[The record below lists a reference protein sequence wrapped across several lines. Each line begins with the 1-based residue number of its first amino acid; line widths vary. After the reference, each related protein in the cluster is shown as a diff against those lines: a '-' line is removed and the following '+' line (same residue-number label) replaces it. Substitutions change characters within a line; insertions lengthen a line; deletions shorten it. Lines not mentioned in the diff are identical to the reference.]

1 MNQIIYR
8 THNNELYQHL
18 LNHGADPFLSKL
30 FAARSIQ
37 SHQEIQEELP
47 LLLPYQSIKNIQ
59 AMAKRL
65 YQAICHQEKITIV
78 ADYDTDGATACALG
92 ILALRALG
100 GKVDYIVPNR
110 FEHGYGLTESV
121 VDLVLRNKPDIIL
134 TVDNG
139 IASLNG
145 ITYAQHHG
153 IEVMVTDHHLP
164 AQILP
169 ECLIVNPNQPGCPFP
184 SKNLAGVGVIFYVLI
199 ALRALLREKNYFTPS
214 SSIPEPNLGNWLDL
228 VALGTV
234 ADVVNL
240 DHNNRI
246 LVAQGLKRIR
256 KQPVNKGIQ
265 ALFAIA
271 KRDPK
276 KAETFDLGF
285 AIAPRINAAGRLDD
299 MSLGIQCLLAQ
310 TEAEALT
317 LAQTLDQMNRER
329 RSIEKEI
336 HQEALTHLQNEM
348 IADQYSIVAS
358 DKHWHEGVIGIVA
371 SRLKEH
377 FHRPAIVFAATEN
390 GELKGSGR
398 SISGFHL
405 RDGLDWISKQN
416 NDIILK
422 FGGHAMAAGL
432 TIKADHLSEFKQLF
446 EQSVK
451 LFTPEEMLKKAYTTD
466 GILTI
471 EEITLDNALKIRD
484 KIWGQGFA
492 FPTFVD
498 EFSVS
503 WQRLVGKNH
512 KKVGLIKSGKVIEAM
527 LFNCTEDLP
536 EKITAVYRLVAN
548 EWREQYELQLYIDHW
563 QAC

>member
-1 MNQIIYR
+1 MNQIICR
-8 THNNELYQHL
+8 QPDQVIYQNL
-18 LNHGADPFLSKL
+18 LDNGADPFLSKL
-30 FAARSIQ
+30 YAARPIQ
-37 SHQEIQEELP
+37 SHQEIEHGLA
-47 LLLPYQSIKNIQ
+47 LLLPYQTMKNIEP
-59 AMAKRL
+59 MAERL
-65 YQAICHQEKITIV
+65 YLAISKQEKITIV

-92 ILALRALG
+92 ILALRTLG
-100 GKVDYIVPNR
+100 GQVNYVVPNR

-121 VDLVLRNKPDIIL
+121 VDLVMQDKPDIIL

-145 ITYAQHHG
+145 IAYAQQLG
-153 IEVMVTDHHLP
+153 IEVLVTDHHLP
-164 AQILP
+164 AQTLP
-169 ECLIVNPNQPGCPFP
+169 DCLIVNPNQPGCLFP
-184 SKNLAGVGVIFYVLI
+184 SKNLAGVGVLFYVLI
-199 ALRALLREKNYFTPS
+199 ALRALLRAKQYFTPTGN
-214 SSIPEPNLGNWLDL
+214 IPEPNLGNWLDL

-234 ADVVNL
+234 ADVVTL

-246 LVAQGLKRIR
+246 LIAQGLKRIH

-265 ALFAIA
+265 ALFSVA
-271 KRDPK
+271 KRNPK

-299 MSLGIQCLLAQ
+299 MGLGIQCLLAP
-310 TEAEALT
+310 TEMEAST
-317 LAQTLDQMNRER
+317 LAQTLDQMNRDR

-336 HQEALTHLQNEM
+336 HQEALALVQTEVKP
-348 IADQYSIVAS
+348 DQYSIVAS
-358 DKHWHEGVIGIVA
+358 EEHWHEGVIGIVA

-416 NDIILK
+416 SELILK

-432 TIKADHLSEFKQLF
+432 TIKADNLPLFNQLF

-451 LFTPEEMLKKAYTTD
+451 LFTPEEKLQKAYTTD
-466 GILTI
+466 GILEI

-512 KKVGLIKSGKVIEAM
+512 KKVGLIKSDTVIEAM

-536 EKITAVYRLVAN
+536 AKIKAVYRLVAN

>member
-1 MNQIIYR
+1 M
-8 THNNELYQHL
+8 
-18 LNHGADPFLSKL
+18 
-30 FAARSIQ
+30 
-37 SHQEIQEELP
+37 
-47 LLLPYQSIKNIQ
+47 
-59 AMAKRL
+59 
-65 YQAICHQEKITIV
+65 
-78 ADYDTDGATACALG
+78 
-92 ILALRALG
+92 
-100 GKVDYIVPNR
+100 
-110 FEHGYGLTESV
+110 GLE
-121 VDLVLRNKPDIIL
+121 VL
-134 TVDNG
+134 
-139 IASLNG
+139 
-145 ITYAQHHG
+145 
-153 IEVMVTDHHLP
+153 VTDHHLP
-164 AQILP
+164 AQTLP

-184 SKNLAGVGVIFYVLI
+184 SKNLAGVGVLFYVLI
-199 ALRALLREKNYFTPS
+199 ALRALLREKNYFTPPGH
-214 SSIPEPNLGNWLDL
+214 IPEPNLGNWLDL

-246 LVAQGLKRIR
+246 LVAQGLKRMR
-256 KQPVNKGIQ
+256 KQSVNKGIQ
-265 ALFAIA
+265 ALFTVA
-271 KRDPK
+271 KRPQK

-299 MSLGIQCLLAQ
+299 MSLGIQCLLAK
-310 TEAEALT
+310 TEQEAT
-317 LAQTLDQMNRER
+317 MLAQTLDQMNRER

-336 HQEALTHLQNEM
+336 HKEALIHLQTEIESNPY
-348 IADQYSIVAS
+348 AIVTS
-358 DKHWHEGVIGIVA
+358 DESWHEGVIGIVA

-390 GELKGSGR
+390 GALKGSGR

-416 NDIILK
+416 SELILK

-432 TIKADHLSEFKQLF
+432 TIKADCLPEFKQLF

-451 LFTPEEMLKKAYTTD
+451 QFTPEEMLKKAYTTD

-471 EEITLDNALKIRD
+471 DEITLDNALKIRD

-512 KKVGLIKSGKVIEAM
+512 KKVGLIKSGTVIEAM

-536 EKITAVYRLVAN
+536 EKIRAVYRLVAN

-563 QAC
+563 QTC

>member
-1 MNQIIYR
+1 MNSIICR
-8 THNNELYQHL
+8 QPDQKLYQHL
-18 LNHGADPFLSKL
+18 LDNGADPFLSKL
-30 FAARSIQ
+30 YAARSIQ
-37 SHQEIQEELP
+37 SHQEIQDELS
-47 LLLPYQSIKNIQ
+47 LLIPYQTMKNVEP
-59 AMAKRL
+59 MAERL
-65 YQAICHQEKITIV
+65 YQALTQQEKITIV

-100 GKVDYIVPNR
+100 GKVDFVVPNR

-121 VDLVLRNKPDIIL
+121 VDLVLENKPDIIL

-145 ITYAQHHG
+145 IRYAQQMG
-153 IEVMVTDHHLP
+153 LEVLVTDHHLP
-164 AQILP
+164 AQTLP

-184 SKNLAGVGVIFYVLI
+184 SKNLAGVGVLFYVLI
-199 ALRALLREKNYFTPS
+199 ALRALLREKNYFTPPGH
-214 SSIPEPNLGNWLDL
+214 IPEPNLGNWLDL

-246 LVAQGLKRIR
+246 LVAQGLKRMR
-256 KQPVNKGIQ
+256 KQSVNKGIQ
-265 ALFAIA
+265 ALFTVA
-271 KRDPK
+271 KRPQK

-299 MSLGIQCLLAQ
+299 MSLGIQCLLAK
-310 TEAEALT
+310 TEQEAT
-317 LAQTLDQMNRER
+317 MLAQTLDQMNRER

-336 HQEALTHLQNEM
+336 HKEALIHLQTEIESNPY
-348 IADQYSIVAS
+348 AIVTS
-358 DKHWHEGVIGIVA
+358 DESWHEGVIGIVA

-390 GELKGSGR
+390 GALKGSGR

-416 NDIILK
+416 SELILK

-432 TIKADHLSEFKQLF
+432 TIKADCLPEFKQLF

-451 LFTPEEMLKKAYTTD
+451 QFTPEEMLKKAYTTD

-471 EEITLDNALKIRD
+471 DEITLDNALKIRD

-512 KKVGLIKSGKVIEAM
+512 KKVGLIKSGTVIEAM

-536 EKITAVYRLVAN
+536 EKIRAVYRLVAN

-563 QAC
+563 QTC